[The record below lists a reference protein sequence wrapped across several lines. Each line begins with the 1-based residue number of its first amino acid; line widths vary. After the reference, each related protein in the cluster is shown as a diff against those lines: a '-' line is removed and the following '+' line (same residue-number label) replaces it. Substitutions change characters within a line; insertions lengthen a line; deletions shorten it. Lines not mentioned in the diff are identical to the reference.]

1 MEERSVDRLSRYIIN
16 VALAAVAITACWYF
30 RSVLVYL
37 ILAAVV
43 SLIGKPVMRLLG
55 KITIKGRTMPKW
67 LGAILSIIIIF
78 TVLFGI
84 VFQVGPIIYSIA
96 MTITENIQGTSISA
110 GSLTIW
116 VQSLNDWIIATFP
129 NADSDFKIEEEV
141 LGWMVNVFSLSS
153 VSSIVGSVASFIKDF
168 GIGIFSVCFISF
180 FLIKDEMLLKKIIGA
195 LSPDKI
201 EDKVINTIGDIE
213 SLLSRYFIG
222 LIGEI
227 LAVACINFLGLF
239 LVARLGFTAAIGIAF
254 MTGILNIIPYVG
266 PLIGVVTG
274 ASLGLALKLSTAAA
288 AGGDINAIAI
298 LLILIACLF
307 FTQLVDNFVLQ
318 PVIYSTSI
326 KSNPL
331 EIFIVLLLAGTLGG
345 IVGMLVAIPAY
356 TVIRVIAASF
366 YPEVKFIKRL
376 IQ

>member
-1 MEERSVDRLSRYIIN
+1 
-16 VALAAVAITACWYF
+16 
-30 RSVLVYL
+30 
-37 ILAAVV
+37 
-43 SLIGKPVMRLLG
+43 
-55 KITIKGRTMPKW
+55 
-67 LGAILSIIIIF
+67 
-78 TVLFGI
+78 
-84 VFQVGPIIYSIA
+84 
-96 MTITENIQGTSISA
+96 MTITENIQNTSISA
-110 GSLTIW
+110 GSLTVW

-129 NADSDFKIEEEV
+129 NAGPDFKIEDEAI
-141 LGWMVNVFSLSS
+141 GWMVGVFSISS
-153 VSSIVGSVASFIKDF
+153 VSSIVGSVATFIKDF

-180 FLIKDEMLLKKIIGA
+180 FLIKDEMLLKKIIGSI
-195 LSPDKI
+195 SPDKI
-201 EDKVINTIGDIE
+201 EEKVIATIGDIE
-213 SLLSRYFIG
+213 GLLSRYFLG

-227 LAVACINFLGLF
+227 LAVALINFLGLF
-239 LVARLGFTAAIGIAF
+239 LVARLGFSAAIGIAF